1 MIPPTF
7 WQGRYPFYQARLLG
21 DPDVDTLG
29 HIIFEY
35 NGRNQALYD
44 INDNEDYQKEIK
56 IA

>member
-21 DPDVDTLG
+21 NPDVDTLG

-35 NGRNQALYD
+35 NGRNEALYD
-44 INDNEDYQKEIK
+44 INDNEDYLKEIK